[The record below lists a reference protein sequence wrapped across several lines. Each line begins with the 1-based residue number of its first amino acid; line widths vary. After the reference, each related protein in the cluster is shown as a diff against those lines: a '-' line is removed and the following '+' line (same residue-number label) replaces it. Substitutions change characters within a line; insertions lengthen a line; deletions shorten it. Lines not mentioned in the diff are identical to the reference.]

1 MISDQ
6 QKKVLAIGIPLFL
19 ALGAAITQSIA
30 IHRAVQTGR
39 FLVLKDALKE
49 GATLE
54 RENLATVELAEKFI
68 PKGAIRSENLEATV
82 KMKTRRSLASGK
94 LLFTDD
100 LTGSLRQIE
109 KAKGHLSIPIFVN
122 RALFSTEDLDVG
134 DRIHIVI
141 PFARTEDKAVEYR
154 EIGPFKVLHIA
165 EREGEDKGQQR
176 IEISIPEEATE
187 VIKALAGPEASHKIV
202 NITRFRE
209 SP

>member
-1 MISDQ
+1 MQITQ
-6 QKKVLAIGIPLFL
+6 QKKVLAVGIPLLL

-30 IHRAVQTGR
+30 IHRAVKTGR

-82 KMKTRRSLASGK
+82 KMKTRRPLASGK

-100 LTGSLRQIE
+100 LTGSLRRIE
-109 KAKGHLSIPIFVN
+109 REKGHLSIPIVVN
-122 RALFSTEDLDVG
+122 RASFSTHELDVG
-134 DRIHIVI
+134 DRIRIVMPI
-141 PFARTEDKAVEYR
+141 TRAEDKVVEYP
-154 EIGPFKVLHIA
+154 EIGPFKILMID
-165 EREGEDKGQQR
+165 ERGGEDSSQQR
-176 IEISIPEEATE
+176 IEISIPEKETA
-187 VIKALAGPEASHKIV
+187 VIKALAEPEASRKIV

>member
-1 MISDQ
+1 MLPDQ
-6 QKKVLAIGIPLFL
+6 QKKVLAVGIPLFL

-30 IHRAVQTGR
+30 IHRAVKTGE
-39 FLVLKDALKE
+39 FLVLKDTLKE

-82 KMKTRRSLASGK
+82 KMKTRRPLASGK

-100 LTGSLRQIE
+100 LTGSLRRIE
-109 KAKGHLSIPIFVN
+109 PAIGHLSIPIFIN
-122 RALFSTEDLDVG
+122 RTLFSTHELDVG
-134 DRIHIVI
+134 DRIRIVI
-141 PFARTEDKAVEYR
+141 PVTRSEDKAVEYP
-154 EIGPFKVLHIA
+154 EIGPFKILQIA
-165 EREGEDKGQQR
+165 EREGEDNSQQR
-176 IEISIPEEATE
+176 IEISIPQEATE
-187 VIKALAGPEASHKIV
+187 VIKTIAGPEASRKIV